1 MTQQYSPPNTAN
13 PAPAARARLFF
24 VDNLRIFLTVL
35 VVLHHVAVTY
45 GNIPLWFYTE
55 PAQDPTGDL
64 LDLFVVLNQ
73 TFFMGLFF
81 LLAGYFVPGA
91 MDRRGRRGFV
101 RERLVRLGAPLL
113 LFLVLLRPLVMA
125 PMHAELLASDPALS
139 YWMLYL
145 FWIDP
150 GPLWFVEVLLVMSLV
165 YVVIRGFRER
175 RASGVTGA
183 AARVERPA
191 DSEPLRWFGMGWF
204 GPVVLFAVALALA
217 TFAWRFAFPAPYWPF
232 VGLPS
237 PGYLPQYAALFTVG
251 VFAYR
256 GNWLMRLPNSAG
268 WVGPAMAVLG
278 LLGLAAV
285 TGILGEESMT
295 AGSWQV
301 LTQILVESFFTMG
314 VVLTL
319 LVAFRRF
326 FNQSNRFLRFLSD
339 NAFAVYVLHAAV
351 LVGVGTALSGWEASA
366 LAKFAGMA
374 ALAVPLCWALA
385 GAVRAVPGV
394 RRVL

>member
-1 MTQQYSPPNTAN
+1 MTRQYPTTTPATPPQ
-13 PAPAARARLFF
+13 APRARLFF
-24 VDNLRIFLTVL
+24 VDNLRVFLTVL

-55 PAQDPTGDL
+55 PAQDPTGGL
-64 LDLFVVLNQ
+64 LDLFVILNQ

-91 MDRRGRRGFV
+91 VDRRGRRPFV
-101 RERLVRLGAPLL
+101 RERLVRLGVPLL

-125 PMHAELLASDPALS
+125 PAHADLLAADPDLS

-145 FWIDP
+145 FSIDP

-165 YVVIRGFRER
+165 YVVVRGPGER
-175 RASGVTGA
+175 RAAGA
-183 AARVERPA
+183 DREVSRPA
-191 DSEPLRWFGMGWF
+191 GSEPLRWFV
-204 GPVVLFAVALALA
+204 PVVLFSVGLALV
-217 TFAWRFAFPAPYWPF
+217 TFAWRFAFPAPYWPV

-256 GNWLMRLPNSAG
+256 REWLTRLPNSAG
-268 WVGPAMAVLG
+268 WGGLAMAVLG
-278 LLGLAAV
+278 LVSLAATLAV
-285 TGILGEESMT
+285 LGVDSLTPGSWQALAQILGET
-295 AGSWQV
+295 LFA
-301 LTQILVESFFTMG
+301 MG
-314 VVLTL
+314 VVVML
-319 LVAFRRF
+319 LVLFRRLF
-326 FNQSNRFLRFLSD
+326 DRSNRFLAFLSD
-339 NAFAVYVLHAAV
+339 NAFAVYVLHALV
-351 LVGVGTALSGWEASA
+351 LVALGLALSGWEAVA

-374 ALAVPLCWALA
+374 VLAVPLCWVVAA
-385 GAVRAVPGV
+385 GVRALPGV